1 MRKPGKLWGENVLAQ
16 LTFSLTNLDF
26 HVNID
31 VNSFLL
37 SATMSATLS
46 TSMSDTISTSMSANY
61 YYYFLDTQVSL
72 APNHVSPLVRWLV
85 GHTFYFLSKVF
96 SNPTCTRHSR
106 LRINEMLQFGGQHS
120 GRHGGEHGG

>member
-72 APNHVSPLVRWLV
+72 APTHVRSVRLSVGPLPLVRPLV
-85 GHTFYFLSKVF
+85 GHTFDFLSKVAAIQLL
-96 SNPTCTRHSR
+96 PTKR
-106 LRINEMLQFGGQHS
+106 
-120 GRHGGEHGG
+120 